1 MTGRLGGFKRWRG
14 SLQGQLVMWLL
25 PLHLVTTAGLG
36 WLFQAN
42 YAETVYH
49 FMDGQM
55 QVLAQSNAARSCA
68 SLAEPMRP
76 LVPEEVHEGGEFVVQ
91 VWCAKDPALRVSGMT
106 SVDLPLQA
114 EPGWHELPAA
124 GAHWRVYTA
133 PAGDGEVRV
142 QVLQSFAFR
151 NLEVGGRTF
160 FASLVGL
167 LLLPVSLGVLALV
180 VGRASRRLERS
191 AQQLAQRDEHS
202 AAPADL
208 RVPCEIEPLV
218 QAFESL
224 LARLRGALAS
234 QRLFVQDAAHE
245 LRTPLTALSLQLE
258 NLRPHM
264 SGAAAE
270 FEQLQQ
276 GMRRARHL
284 VDQMLS
290 LSRQDLAPVAAI
302 APLDLHELL
311 RASIGQAMAEADRRV
326 VEVGFVDEAGS
337 PITLLAQEGDVRSL
351 FDNLITNALRH
362 SPPGA
367 EVELRLTP
375 RWVDIIDNGPGL
387 PESMR
392 ERVFDRF
399 FRMPDAPPGGSGLG
413 LAIARQAGLRH
424 GLRIELR
431 GREDGRSGLVA
442 RVHLP

>member
-1 MTGRLGGFKRWRG
+1 MTGRRFRPGWPR
-14 SLQGQLVMWLL
+14 SLQGQLVLWLL
-25 PLHLVTTAGLG
+25 PLQLLMTGGLA
-36 WLFQAN
+36 WLFADN
-42 YAETVYH
+42 YAVTVFH

-55 QVLAQSNAARSCA
+55 QTLARSNAARTCA
-68 SLAEPMRP
+68 SLDQPVP
-76 LVPEEVHEGGEFVVQ
+76 QQVPEEVHEGGEFVVQ
-91 VWCAKDPALRVSGMT
+91 LWCAQDPARQVSGLP
-106 SVDLPLQA
+106 SAAVPLQD
-114 EPGWHELPAA
+114 EPGWHEVWI
-124 GAHWRVYTA
+124 GDAHWRVFTA
-133 PAGDGEVRV
+133 PAGTGEVRV
-142 QVLQSFAFR
+142 QVAQSLFFR
-151 NLEVGGRTF
+151 KLEVGGRTF
-160 FASLVGL
+160 LASLVGL
-167 LLLPVSLGVLALV
+167 LLLPVSVFVLARV
-180 VGRASRRLERS
+180 VGRASRRLENS

-202 AAPADL
+202 TAPADL
-208 RVPCEIEPLV
+208 QVPCEIEPLV

-264 SGAAAE
+264 GGAAAE

-290 LSRQDLAPVAAI
+290 LSRQDLAPHATA
-302 APLDLHELL
+302 APLDLRELL
-311 RASIGQAMAEADRRV
+311 RASIGQAMAEADRRG
-326 VEVGFVDEAGS
+326 VEVGFVDAVDG
-337 PITLLAQEGDVRSL
+337 PVALQGQEGDLRSL

-375 RWVDIIDNGPGL
+375 QWVDIIDNGPGL
-387 PESMR
+387 PETMR

-399 FRMPDAPPGGSGLG
+399 FRMPDAPAGGSGLG